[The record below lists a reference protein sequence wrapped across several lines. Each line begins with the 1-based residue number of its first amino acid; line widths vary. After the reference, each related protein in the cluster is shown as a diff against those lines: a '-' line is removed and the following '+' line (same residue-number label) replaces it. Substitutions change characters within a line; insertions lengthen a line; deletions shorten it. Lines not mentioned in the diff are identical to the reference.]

1 MKRKEDIM
9 EKTIREENSI
19 GKADQGKRKWR
30 SLILNFLLFGGW
42 ILVVSAVLGIIV
54 LIYA

>member
-1 MKRKEDIM
+1 M